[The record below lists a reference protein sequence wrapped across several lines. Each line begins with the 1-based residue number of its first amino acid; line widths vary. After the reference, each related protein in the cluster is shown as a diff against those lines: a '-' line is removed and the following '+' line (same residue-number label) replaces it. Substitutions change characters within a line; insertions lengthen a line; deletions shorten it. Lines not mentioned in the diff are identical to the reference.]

1 MLQNFWKK
9 CLWLVA
15 GLVVGAGV
23 SSTFAESRAPASYQF
38 KVLAVSA
45 EDANEKAAEMLRSGA
60 LVDGFETEGLLA
72 ATSPVCEERGADYT
86 CETKLL
92 YRL

>member
-1 MLQNFWKK
+1 MLQSFLKK
-9 CLWLVA
+9 FLWLVA

-23 SSTFAESRAPASYQF
+23 STTFAESRAPASYQF
-38 KVLAVSA
+38 KVLAVSE
-45 EDANEKAAEMLRSGA
+45 EDANEKAAEMLRTGA
-60 LVDGFETEGLLA
+60 LAGGFDTEGLLA
-72 ATSPVCEERGADYT
+72 ATSPKCEEQGSDYT

>member
-9 CLWLVA
+9 FMWLVA
-15 GLVVGAGV
+15 GLIVGTGV
-23 SSTFAESRAPASYQF
+23 SSTFAESPTPASYRF
-38 KVLAVSA
+38 RVLAVSE
-45 EDANEKAAEMLRSGA
+45 EDANEKAAEMLRNGELA
-60 LVDGFETEGLLA
+60 GGFETEGLLA
-72 ATSPVCEERGADYT
+72 ATSPKCEERGSDYT